1 MQYELLLRVLLAGIC
16 GVIIGYER
24 KNRMK
29 EAGVRTHFVVAVGAA
44 LMMIISKY
52 GFQDQV
58 GWENLSVDPSRI
70 AAGVVS
76 GVSFLGAGMIFMQKQ
91 TIKGLTTAAGIW
103 ATSGIGMAV
112 GAGLYWIGLGVTL
125 IIFVGQVLMHSRF
138 GGKSLATPR
147 SEKIHVL
154 LQNEAGAA
162 ERLLNKLKEQH
173 IQVTTFSME
182 KLETGLSLE
191 AVVKW
196 KVEMPPDQLIA
207 LLSELS
213 DVRKAELE

>member
-58 GWENLSVDPSRI
+58 GWDNLSLDPSRI

-91 TIKGLTTAAGIW
+91 TVKGLTTAAGIW

-112 GAGLYWIGLGVTL
+112 GSGLYWIGLGVTL
-125 IIFVGQVLMHSRF
+125 IIFIGQILMHSRV
-138 GGKSLATPR
+138 GGKGLTTPK

-173 IQVTTFSME
+173 IEVTTFSLE

-196 KVEMPPDQLIA
+196 KGELPSDQLIA

-213 DVRKAELE
+213 VVRKAELE